1 MHIIGRNPVIEAL
14 RAGTK
19 ISKIYFRF
27 GAHGEGLIEIR
38 KLAKAAGIQV
48 AESPKQKFDRIRG
61 SQSAQGVAAL
71 VEDVET
77 VEFEDL
83 IAIRREQDP
92 PFFIA
97 LDSMQD
103 PHNVGAI
110 IRSAV
115 CAGAHG
121 VVLSVHDSSMLTD
134 AVVKASAGAVAHIP
148 IAKVGNLHQALE
160 TMKQRN
166 IWIVGLAGDGETDL
180 LQFDADLPLCV
191 VIGGEAGGMRALTRK
206 TCDRTVRIPMWGP
219 IDSLN
224 ASVASALMMYE
235 VRRKRL

>member
-1 MHIIGRNPVIEAL
+1 MYILGRNPVIEAL
-14 RAGTK
+14 RAHTK
-19 ISKIYFRF
+19 IAKIYFRF
-27 GAHGEGLIEIR
+27 GSHGEGLIEIR
-38 KLAKAAGIQV
+38 KLAKVAGVTV
-48 AESPKQKFDRIRG
+48 AEMPKQKFDRIRG
-61 SQSAQGVAAL
+61 CQEAQGVAAL

-77 VEFEDL
+77 VELEDL
-83 IAIRREQDP
+83 LAITREQDP

-121 VVLSVHDSSMLTD
+121 VILSVHDSSMLTE
-134 AVVKASAGAVAHIP
+134 AVVRASAGAVAHIP
-148 IAKVGNLHQALE
+148 IAKVGNLHQTLL
-160 TMKQRN
+160 TMKERN
-166 IWIVGLAGDGETDL
+166 IWIAGLAGDGDSDML
-180 LQFDADLPLCV
+180 AFDADRPLCV
-191 VIGGEAGGMRALTRK
+191 VIGGEGGGMRALTRK
-206 TCDRTVRIPMWGP
+206 TCDMVVRIPMWGP

-235 VRRKRL
+235 VKRKRL